1 MVVLNTAEIM
11 SCGDDGTVRRWNT
24 SDGTCTHTSG
34 TQATAILTVAS
45 FPDSP
50 YFVTSVADHTLQI
63 WRGQT
68 LKQTI
73 ALPKPSLPVV
83 CVLSNGDVVTSA
95 RSVTVML
102 LVSFAQD

>member
-24 SDGTCTHTSG
+24 SDGTCTHTSV
-34 TQATAILTVAS
+34 TLSTAIFTIAS

-50 YFVTSVADHTLQI
+50 CFVTSAADHTLQI

-83 CVLSNGDVVTSA
+83 CILSNGDVVTSA
-95 RSVTVML
+95 RSVTVMSQ
-102 LVSFAQD
+102 VCFAQD